1 MYELKDRE
9 MIFVF
14 TGPDGSGRKTVA
26 DMVGATL
33 GMKKVISYSTR
44 DRRAA
49 ETDGQDYHFIS
60 LEQFTQ
66 AEEQGEFL
74 ESVQIHK
81 NKYGVKN
88 KDVETMFRKNGC
100 IYLILN
106 RDGADIL
113 KDLYGDKVIRLF
125 IYADRNTVT
134 ERQIERGLSEESIER
149 NLNRYYEDM
158 AYQTDCE
165 HAFENYDLAHT
176 VFDITDTLEQYLQ
189 RNLLEKD

>member
-9 MIFVF
+9 LIFVF

-44 DRRAA
+44 ECRAA

-74 ESVQIHK
+74 ESVRIHK

-88 KDVETMFRKNGC
+88 KDVETMFQQNGC

-113 KDLYGDKVIRLF
+113 KDLYGDKVIRIFL
-125 IYADRNTVT
+125 YADRDTVT
-134 ERQIERGLSEESIER
+134 ERQKERGLSEVSIER
-149 NLNRYYEDM
+149 NLNHYYEDM

-165 HAFENYDLAHT
+165 HSFENYDLAHT
-176 VFDITDTLEQYLQ
+176 VFAITQTLEEYLQ